1 MEQQQ
6 MNGQIQMQSAQAA
19 EAAKQQTLQ
28 VEMQAKMAVIQ
39 KEKELELQVELAKMQ
54 QLAQIEAMK
63 VEGKINM
70 SKIEAN
76 SREYIAQIKKGE
88 KDLGNTEK

>member
-1 MEQQQ
+1 M
-6 MNGQIQMQSAQAA
+6 
-19 EAAKQQTLQ
+19 
-28 VEMQAKMAVIQ
+28 VIQ